1 MNAAVASTAGRGVW
15 AAIARRGLSELR
27 HGRLTVSDGDHRQTF
42 GGDGRPDLTATIT
55 MASAAAY
62 RRLVLGGSLGGAEA
76 YLRGEWTADDLPA
89 VLRILAANLDAAD
102 RFDSLPTRLLNLPST
117 IAHRL
122 RRNSRRGSRRNIHD
136 HYDLGNDLFALF
148 LDETMTYSCG
158 VFERED
164 ASLHE
169 ASIAKLDLVCRKLA
183 LDVDHRVLEIG
194 GGWGSFAL
202 HAARHYGCRVT
213 TTTVSRAQFDVT
225 TARVAAAG
233 LADRITV
240 LLEDY
245 RDLRGTFDRLVSIEM
260 IEAVGARYLP
270 RYFAACAARLAPG
283 GQMLLQGIVL
293 PEHRYRGYLRS
304 ADFVQRY
311 IFPGGALTSLGAIA
325 QAIGAGTDLS
335 VLHVE
340 DLSPHYARTLRLWRE
355 AFLTRRD
362 DALRLGYD
370 ERFVRLWDFY
380 LAYCEAGF
388 AEHCTG
394 VVQMLLTRPLRHAA
408 SSWDEV
414 AARVVRRPRPS
425 GLRDTGDGAIA

>member
-1 MNAAVASTAGRGVW
+1 MTADVVSQW
-15 AAIARRGLSELR
+15 TSSWCDAIARRGLARLT
-27 HGRLTVSDGDHRQTF
+27 HGRLTVADGQKRETF
-42 GGDGRPDLTATIT
+42 GGAGRADLAATIT
-55 MASAAAY
+55 VASGAAF

-76 YLRGEWTADDLPA
+76 YLRGEWTTDDLPA

-102 RFDSLPTRLLNLPST
+102 RFDSPLARLVNLPST
-117 IAHRL
+117 LTHRL
-122 RRNSRRGSRRNIHD
+122 RRNSRKGSRRNIRE

-158 VFERED
+158 VFERQD
-164 ASLHE
+164 ASLRE
-169 ASIAKLDLVCRKLA
+169 ASVAKLDLVCRKLA
-183 LDVDHRVLEIG
+183 LDADHRVLEVG
-194 GGWGSFAL
+194 GGWGSFAI
-202 HAARHYGCRVT
+202 HAASRYGCHVT
-213 TTTVSRAQFDVT
+213 TTTVSRAQFDVA

-233 LADRITV
+233 LADRV
-240 LLEDY
+240 SVRLDDY
-245 RDLRGTFDRLVSIEM
+245 RDLRGTYDRLVSIEM

-270 RYFAACAARLAPG
+270 DYFAACAARLAPG

-293 PEHRYRGYLRS
+293 PEYRYRSYLRS

-311 IFPGGALTSLGAIA
+311 VFPGGALTSLGAIA

-355 AFLTRRD
+355 AFLERRE

-370 ERFVRLWDFY
+370 ERFIKLWEFY

-388 AEHCTG
+388 AEHCTS

-408 SSWDEV
+408 APWNHV
-414 AARVVRRPRPS
+414 AAHVVRRPA
-425 GLRDTGDGAIA
+425 AI

>member
-1 MNAAVASTAGRGVW
+1 MSAASASSRGW
-15 AAIARRGLSELR
+15 WETIARRGLARLR
-27 HGRLTVSDGDHRQTF
+27 HGRLTVIDGARRETF
-42 GGDGRPDLTATIT
+42 GGEGRSDLAATIT
-55 MASAAAY
+55 MRSPAAY

-89 VLRILAANLDAAD
+89 ALRILAANLDASD
-102 RFDSLPTRLLNLPST
+102 RFESVVARAVNLPSML
-117 IAHRL
+117 AHRL
-122 RRNSRRGSRRNIHD
+122 RVNSRRGSRRNIRE

-148 LDETMTYSCG
+148 LDDTLTYSCG

-164 ASLHE
+164 ASLRD
-169 ASIAKLDLVCRKLA
+169 ASVAKLDLVCRKLA
-183 LDVDHRVLEIG
+183 LDADHRVLEIG

-202 HAARHYGCRVT
+202 HAAGHYGCHVT
-213 TTTVSRAQFDVT
+213 TTTVSRAQFDVA

-233 LADRITV
+233 LSDRITV

-245 RDLRGTFDRLVSIEM
+245 RDLRGTFDRVVSIEM

-270 RYFAACAARLAPG
+270 GYFAACAGRLAPG

-293 PEHRYRGYLRS
+293 PEYRYRSYLRS

-311 IFPGGALTSLGAIA
+311 VFPGGALTSLGAIA
-325 QAIGAGTDLS
+325 RAIGAGTDLS

-355 AFLTRRD
+355 TFLERR
-362 DALRLGYD
+362 AEARRLGYD
-370 ERFVRLWDFY
+370 ERFVRLWEFY

-408 SSWDEV
+408 SAWDEV
-414 AARVVRRPRPS
+414 AAHVVRRPAS
-425 GLRDTGDGAIA
+425 I

>member
-1 MNAAVASTAGRGVW
+1 MRYRPSPVPGVW
-15 AAIARRGLSELR
+15 AALARRGFAGLR
-27 HGRLTVSDGDHRQTF
+27 HGRLTVVDGQRRETF
-42 GGDGRPDLTATIT
+42 GGDGQSDLAATIT
-55 MASAAAY
+55 IASPAAY

-89 VLRILAANLDAAD
+89 ALRILAANLDAAD
-102 RFDSLPTRLLNLPST
+102 RFESVLARALNLPT
-117 IAHRL
+117 TVGHRL
-122 RRNSRRGSRRNIHD
+122 RRNNRRGSRRNIRE

-169 ASIAKLDLVCRKLA
+169 ASVAKLDLVCRKLA
-183 LDVDHRVLEIG
+183 LDADHRILEIG

-202 HAARHYGCRVT
+202 HAARHYGCHVT
-213 TTTVSRAQFDVT
+213 TTTVSRAQYDVA

-233 LADRITV
+233 LGDRVTV

-270 RYFAACAARLAPG
+270 DYFAACAARLAPG

-293 PEHRYRGYLRS
+293 PEYRYRAYLRS

-311 IFPGGALTSLGAIA
+311 VFPGGALTSLGAIA

-355 AFLTRRD
+355 AFLARRD
-362 DALRLGYD
+362 DARRLGYD
-370 ERFVRLWDFY
+370 ERFVRLWEFY

-388 AEHCTG
+388 AEHCTS

-408 SSWDEV
+408 SAWDDV
-414 AARVVRRPRPS
+414 AAHVVRRPALTMRTTTP
-425 GLRDTGDGAIA
+425 GDLA

>member
-1 MNAAVASTAGRGVW
+1 MSRDLTPAAAGGWW
-15 AAIARRGLSELR
+15 AALARRGLAGLKY
-27 HGRLTVSDGDHRQTF
+27 GRLTVADGARRETF
-42 GGDGRPDLTATIT
+42 GGEGRADLAATVT
-55 MASAAAY
+55 VASPAAF
-62 RRLVLGGSLGGAEA
+62 RRLVVGGSLGGAEA

-89 VLRILAANLDAAD
+89 ALRILAANLDAAD
-102 RFDSLPTRLLNLPST
+102 RFESVLARAVNLPST
-117 IAHRL
+117 LAHRL
-122 RRNSRRGSRRNIHD
+122 RRNSRRGSRRNIRD

-148 LDETMTYSCG
+148 LDDTMTYSCG

-164 ASLHE
+164 ASLRE
-169 ASIAKLDLVCRKLA
+169 ASVAKLDLVCRKLA
-183 LDVDHRVLEIG
+183 LAPGHRVLEVG

-202 HAARHYGCRVT
+202 HAARHYGCHVT
-213 TTTVSRAQFDVT
+213 TATVSRAQHDAA

-233 LADRITV
+233 LADRVTV
-240 LLEDY
+240 LLADY

-283 GQMLLQGIVL
+283 GQMLQQGIVL
-293 PEHRYRGYLRS
+293 PEYRYRSYLRS

-311 IFPGGALTSLGAIA
+311 VFPGGALTSLGAIA
-325 QAIGAGTDLS
+325 RAIGAGTDLS

-355 AFLTRRD
+355 AFLERRD

-370 ERFVRLWDFY
+370 ERFVRLWEFY

-408 SSWDEV
+408 LTWDEV
-414 AARVVRRPRPS
+414 AAHVVRRPAS
-425 GLRDTGDGAIA
+425 I

>member
-1 MNAAVASTAGRGVW
+1 MNAASARTALDGMW
-15 AAIARRGLSELR
+15 EAIARRGLARLQ
-27 HGRLTVSDGDHRQTF
+27 HGRLTVADGDRREAF
-42 GGDGRPDLTATIT
+42 GGQGRADLAATIT
-55 MASAAAY
+55 VTSRAAY

-89 VLRILAANLDAAD
+89 VLRILAVNLDAAD
-102 RFDSLPTRLLNLPST
+102 RIDSPLARLVNLPSRLG
-117 IAHRL
+117 HRL
-122 RRNSRRGSRRNIHD
+122 RRNSRRGSRRNIRD

-148 LDETMTYSCG
+148 LDDTMTYSCG

-164 ASLHE
+164 ASLRE
-169 ASIAKLDLVCRKLA
+169 ASVAKLDLVCRKLA
-183 LDVDHRVLEIG
+183 LDAGHRVLEIG

-202 HAARHYGCRVT
+202 HAARHYGCHVT
-213 TTTVSRAQFDVT
+213 TTTVSRAQFDVA

-233 LADRITV
+233 LGDRVTV
-240 LLEDY
+240 RLDDY

-270 RYFAACAARLAPG
+270 RYFATCAARLAPG

-293 PEHRYRGYLRS
+293 PEYRYRGYLRS
-304 ADFVQRY
+304 ADFVQRHV
-311 IFPGGALTSLGAIA
+311 FPGGALTSLGAIA

-340 DLSPHYARTLRLWRE
+340 DLSPHYVRTLRTWRE
-355 AFLTRRD
+355 AFLARRD
-362 DALRLGYD
+362 DARRLGYD
-370 ERFVRLWDFY
+370 ARFVRLWEFY

-408 SSWDEV
+408 AAWDDV
-414 AARVVRRPRPS
+414 AAHVVRRPAS
-425 GLRDTGDGAIA
+425 I

>member
-1 MNAAVASTAGRGVW
+1 MTSPMSLSSNWW
-15 AAIARRGLSELR
+15 AAIARRGLAALR
-27 HGRLTVSDGDHRQTF
+27 HGRLTLVDGSRRQTF
-42 GGDGRPDLTATIT
+42 GGHGRSDLAATIT
-55 MASAAAY
+55 ITAPAAY

-102 RFDSLPTRLLNLPST
+102 GLESIVARAVNLPST
-117 IAHRL
+117 LAHRW
-122 RRNSRRGSRRNIHD
+122 RRNTPNGSRRNIRD

-148 LDETMTYSCG
+148 LDDTMTYSCG

-164 ASLHE
+164 ASLRE
-169 ASIAKLDLVCRKLA
+169 ASVAKLDLVCRKLA
-183 LDVDHRVLEIG
+183 LDPNHRVLEIG

-202 HAARHYGCRVT
+202 HAAREYGCHVT
-213 TTTVSRAQFDVT
+213 TTTVSRAQFDAA

-233 LADRITV
+233 LGGRITV
-240 LLEDY
+240 LLDDY

-293 PEHRYRGYLRS
+293 PEYRYRSYLRS

-311 IFPGGALTSLGAIA
+311 VFPGGALTSLGAIA

-340 DLSPHYARTLRLWRE
+340 DLSPHYARTLKRWRE
-355 AFLTRRD
+355 TFLEKSDEAR
-362 DALRLGYD
+362 RLGYD
-370 ERFVRLWDFY
+370 DRFIRLWEFY

-388 AEHCTG
+388 AEHCTS

-408 SSWDEV
+408 SAWDDV
-414 AARVVRRPRPS
+414 ATHVVRRPAS
-425 GLRDTGDGAIA
+425 I

>member
-1 MNAAVASTAGRGVW
+1 MNAVTLSPATGRDWW
-15 AAIARRGLSELR
+15 ATIARRGFARLR
-27 HGRLTVSDGDHRQTF
+27 HGRLTITDGHHRETF
-42 GGDGRPDLTATIT
+42 GGAGRPDLSATIT
-55 MASAAAY
+55 IASAATY

-102 RFDSLPTRLLNLPST
+102 RFDSILARVLNLPST
-117 IAHRL
+117 VGHRL
-122 RRNSRRGSRRNIHD
+122 RRNNRTGSRRNIRE

-164 ASLHE
+164 ASLLE
-169 ASIAKLDLVCRKLA
+169 ASVAKLDLVCRKLA
-183 LDVDHRVLEIG
+183 LDADHRVLEIG
-194 GGWGSFAL
+194 GGWGSFAI
-202 HAARHYGCRVT
+202 HAARHYGCHVT
-213 TTTVSRAQFDVT
+213 TTTVSRAQFDVA

-233 LADRITV
+233 LGDRVTV

-270 RYFAACAARLAPG
+270 DYFAACASRLAPG
-283 GQMLLQGIVL
+283 GQMLLQGIVM
-293 PEHRYRGYLRS
+293 PEYRYRGYLRS

-311 IFPGGALTSLGAIA
+311 VFPGGALTSLGAITA
-325 QAIGAGTDLS
+325 AMGAGTDLS

-355 AFLTRRD
+355 AFLARRA
-362 DALRLGYD
+362 DAGRLGYD
-370 ERFVRLWDFY
+370 DRFVRLWEFY

-388 AEHCTG
+388 AEHCTS

-408 SSWDEV
+408 SAWDDV
-414 AARVVRRPRPS
+414 AAHVVRRPAS
-425 GLRDTGDGAIA
+425 I